1 MKSFVSLHK
10 CERCITNHNWDF
22 DISVNLVLN
31 LTSTDM
37 FATNEIADY
46 HPSLLST
53 YIKCGK
59 TTNYSHTMLQI

>member
-1 MKSFVSLHK
+1 
-10 CERCITNHNWDF
+10 
-22 DISVNLVLN
+22 
-31 LTSTDM
+31 M

-59 TTNYSHTMLQI
+59 TTNYSHTMLQIWY